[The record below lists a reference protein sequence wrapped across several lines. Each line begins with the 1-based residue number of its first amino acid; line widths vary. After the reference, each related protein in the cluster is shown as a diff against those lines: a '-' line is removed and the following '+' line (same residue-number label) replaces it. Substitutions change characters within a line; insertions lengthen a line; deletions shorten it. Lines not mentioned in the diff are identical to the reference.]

1 MTTQQT
7 TKGLPQFAE
16 RLTTTIAQVEG
27 ADVRV
32 PEDSA
37 LISLAADLVPKVTH
51 LLRVGIDILVDI
63 EAFYGPADGESVRED
78 PDSLSQIGLQ
88 ISAEFAARDL
98 NDMAFFARSDLKS
111 SLELL
116 ISSATHKHN
125 QMTLASNCEG
135 GLRRLRKAL
144 ISVESAIYEFEGE
157 TPPERHWFDVEVSL
171 QIRRLYWNLR
181 RETAGHS
188 QAEEKPIEVR
198 LRTVLYR
205 ILAFRELS
213 VYPFLRVDDRV
224 NLRRLLKRILDW
236 LNSDE
241 RDVPVAR
248 RLWQDLSSFAEILVQ
263 VSHRQ
268 ELRDH
273 DLRLIARA
281 YHTLFPFG
289 AKRRNVPEDLMAELQ
304 TLLGL
309 DDDLDQLIVGG
320 ADRPVE
326 EWRKPLKRLQASLGT
341 SELAAPPDMWQ
352 S

>member
-1 MTTQQT
+1 MR
-7 TKGLPQFAE
+7 GLPEFSG
-16 RLTTTIAQVEG
+16 RLTRLVAQVEG

-51 LLRVGIDILVDI
+51 LLRQGIDLLVDI
-63 EAFYGPADGESVRED
+63 EAFYGPVRGASERED
-78 PDSLSQIGLQ
+78 PESLSQIGLQ

-98 NDMAFFARSDLKS
+98 NDMAFFARTDLKNA
-111 SLELL
+111 LEVL
-116 ISSATHKHN
+116 ISSATLRHN

-157 TPPERHWFDVEVSL
+157 TAPERHWFDVEVSL
-171 QIRRLYWNLR
+171 QIRKLYWNLR
-181 RETAGHS
+181 RETASRG
-188 QAEEKPIEVR
+188 QAREKPVEVR
-198 LRTVLYR
+198 LRAVLYR

-236 LNSDE
+236 LNSAE
-241 RDVPVAR
+241 RDATVAR

-273 DLRLIARA
+273 DLRLVARA
-281 YHTLFPFG
+281 YRTLFPFG
-289 AKRRNVPEDLMAELQ
+289 ARRRAVPEDLLVDLQ

-309 DDDLDQLIVGG
+309 DDELDRLIAAG
-320 ADRPVE
+320 AAQPVE
-326 EWRKPLKRLQASLGT
+326 VWRKPLKRLQGSLGT
-341 SELAAPPDMWQ
+341 GELSAPPEMWPP
-352 S
+352 

>member
-1 MTTQQT
+1 MSGAGRGFSELAQ
-7 TKGLPQFAE
+7 
-16 RLTTTIAQVEG
+16 RLDHLIAQVES

-37 LISLAADLVPKVTH
+37 LISLATDLVPKVTR
-51 LLRVGIDILVDI
+51 LLRDGIELLVAV
-63 EAFYGPADGESVRED
+63 EASYGAACSPEPE

-98 NDMAFFARSDLKS
+98 NDMAFFARTDLKS
-111 SLELL
+111 SLETL
-116 ISSATHKHN
+116 IASATHRHD
-125 QMTLASNCEG
+125 QMTLASNCEA

-157 TPPERHWFDVEVSL
+157 TPPEREWLDVEVSL
-171 QIRRLYWNLR
+171 QIRKLYWNLR
-181 RETAGHS
+181 RETGGETATRD
-188 QAEEKPIEVR
+188 KPLEAR
-198 LRTVLYR
+198 LRAVLYR

-236 LNSDE
+236 LNSHE
-241 RDVPVAR
+241 RDEAVGR

-273 DLRLIARA
+273 DQRLVGRA
-281 YHTLFPFG
+281 YRTLFPFG
-289 AKRRNVPEDLMAELQ
+289 ARRRTVPDDLLAELKS
-304 TLLGL
+304 LLGL
-309 DDDLDQLIVGG
+309 DDELDRLIL
-320 ADRPVE
+320 DRAPAAVE
-326 EWRKPLKRLQASLGT
+326 AWRQPLKRLQAALGHGG
-341 SELAAPPDMWQ
+341 ELAGPPESWPP
-352 S
+352 

>member
-1 MTTQQT
+1 M
-7 TKGLPQFAE
+7 KGPSQFAE
-16 RLTTTIAQVEG
+16 RLNQLIAQVEG

-51 LLRVGIDILVDI
+51 LLRQGIDLLVEI
-63 EAFYGPADGESVRED
+63 EGFYGPAQGSMQNDD

-98 NDMAFFARSDLKS
+98 NDMAFFARSDLKNA
-111 SLELL
+111 LEVL
-116 ISSATHKHN
+116 ITAATHKSN
-125 QMTLASNCEG
+125 QMTLASHCEG

-144 ISVESAIYEFEGE
+144 ISVESAIYEFEGD
-157 TPPERHWFDVEVSL
+157 TSPERHWFDVEVSL
-171 QIRRLYWNLR
+171 QIRKLYWNLR
-181 RETAGHS
+181 RETAARS
-188 QAEEKPIEVR
+188 NATDKPLEVR
-198 LRTVLYR
+198 LRAVLYR

-241 RDVPVAR
+241 RDDAIAR

-273 DLRLIARA
+273 DLKLIARA
-281 YHTLFPFG
+281 YRTLFPFG
-289 AKRRNVPEDLMAELQ
+289 ARRRTVPDDLLAELQ

-309 DDDLDQLIVGG
+309 DEELDRLIT
-320 ADRPVE
+320 DRSTRSVE
-326 EWRKPLKRLQASLGT
+326 AWRKPLKRLQASLSSSG
-341 SELAAPPDMWQ
+341 ELTAHDMWPT
-352 S
+352 

>member
-1 MTTQQT
+1 MQ
-7 TKGLPQFAE
+7 GFSELAE
-16 RLTTTIAQVEG
+16 RLTRLVAEVEG

-37 LISLAADLVPKVTH
+37 LISLAADLVPKITH
-51 LLRVGIDILVDI
+51 LLREGIDLLVDV
-63 EAFYGPADGESVRED
+63 ESSYGSARRAGDED

-98 NDMAFFARSDLKS
+98 NDMAFFARSDLKNA
-111 SLELL
+111 LEVL

-125 QMTLASNCEG
+125 QMTLASNCES

-157 TPPERHWFDVEVSL
+157 APPERHWFDVEVSL
-171 QIRRLYWNLR
+171 QIRKLYWNLR
-181 RETAGHS
+181 RETVGRGS
-188 QAEEKPIEVR
+188 GKPTEAR
-198 LRTVLYR
+198 LRAVLYR

-224 NLRRLLKRILDW
+224 HLRRLLKRILDW
-236 LNSDE
+236 LNGDE
-241 RDVPVAR
+241 QGETEAR
-248 RLWQDLSSFAEILVQ
+248 RLWQDLASFAEILVQ

-273 DLRLIARA
+273 DLRLVARA
-281 YHTLFPFG
+281 YRTLFPLG
-289 AKRRNVPEDLMAELQ
+289 ARRRTVPEDLLCEMQA
-304 TLLGL
+304 LLGL
-309 DDDLDQLIVGG
+309 DDELDRLILGG
-320 ADRPVE
+320 APRPVE
-326 EWRKPLKRLQASLGT
+326 VWREPLKRLQASLGT
-341 SELAAPPDMWQ
+341 SEMRVPKDMWPP

>member
-1 MTTQQT
+1 MQ
-7 TKGLPQFAE
+7 GLPEFSE
-16 RLTTTIAQVEG
+16 RLTQLVAQVEG

-37 LISLAADLVPKVTH
+37 LISLAADLVPKVVH
-51 LLRVGIDILVDI
+51 LLREGIDLLVDI
-63 EAFYGPADGESVRED
+63 ENFYGPVRGAAEREN
-78 PDSLSQIGLQ
+78 PESLSQIGLQ

-98 NDMAFFARSDLKS
+98 NDMAFFARTDLKNA
-111 SLELL
+111 LEVL

-144 ISVESAIYEFEGE
+144 ISVESAIYEFEGRAA
-157 TPPERHWFDVEVSL
+157 PERHWFDVEVSL
-171 QIRRLYWNLR
+171 QIRKLYWNLR
-181 RETAGHS
+181 RETSGRGK
-188 QAEEKPIEVR
+188 EGEKSLEGR
-198 LRTVLYR
+198 LRAVLYR

-224 NLRRLLKRILDW
+224 HLRRLLSRILDW
-236 LNSDE
+236 LNSVE
-241 RDVPVAR
+241 RDETVAR

-273 DLRLIARA
+273 DLRLVARA
-281 YHTLFPFG
+281 YRTLFPFG
-289 AKRRNVPEDLMAELQ
+289 ARRRAVPEDLLAELQ

-309 DDDLDQLIVGG
+309 DDELDHLIAGG
-320 ADRPVE
+320 ASQPVE
-326 EWRKPLKRLQASLGT
+326 VWRKPLKRLQASLG
-341 SELAAPPDMWQ
+341 SHELSAPEMWGR
-352 S
+352 

>member
-1 MTTQQT
+1 MR
-7 TKGLPQFAE
+7 GLPQFSE
-16 RLTTTIAQVEG
+16 RLNKLVAQVEG

-51 LLRVGIDILVDI
+51 LLRHGIDLLVDI
-63 EAFYGPADGESVRED
+63 EHFYGPVRGAAERED
-78 PDSLSQIGLQ
+78 PESLSQIGLQ

-98 NDMAFFARSDLKS
+98 NDMAFFARTDLKNA
-111 SLELL
+111 LEIL
-116 ISSATHKHN
+116 IASATHKHN

-157 TPPERHWFDVEVSL
+157 TAPERHWFDVEVSL
-171 QIRRLYWNLR
+171 QIRKLYWNLR
-181 RETAGHS
+181 RETAIRE
-188 QAEEKPIEVR
+188 QASEKPIEVR
-198 LRTVLYR
+198 LRAVLYR

-236 LNSDE
+236 LNSEE
-241 RDVPVAR
+241 RDATVAR

-273 DLRLIARA
+273 DLRLVARA
-281 YHTLFPFG
+281 YRTLFPFG
-289 AKRRNVPEDLMAELQ
+289 ARRRAVPEDLLVDLQ

-309 DDDLDQLIVGG
+309 DDELDRVITGG
-320 ADRPVE
+320 AAQPVE
-326 EWRKPLKRLQASLGT
+326 VWRKPLKRLQASLGS
-341 SELAAPPDMWQ
+341 SELTAPPEIWEP
-352 S
+352 